1 MSKKE
6 NDYQLPSTVD
16 GGQKGSVIDVYTF
29 GNAELQNLNQVC
41 DTVRQVTCT
50 IAEAVKYVEN
60 VKLEIKRLDAQMQFF
75 IAQTKANVE
84 KFKTVMPVFESQ
96 LNNLSRQIDKI
107 TDAIID
113 NTRGSNMTKT
123 DMQKQE
129 LLLNM
134 LANVNDNFN
143 NLLAKILL

>member
-84 KFKTVMPVFESQ
+84 KFKTAMPVFESQ

>member
-41 DTVRQVTCT
+41 DTVSKVTCT

-84 KFKTVMPVFESQ
+84 KFKTAMPVFESQ

>member
-84 KFKTVMPVFESQ
+84 KFKTAMPVFESQ
-96 LNNLSRQIDKI
+96 LNNLSRQIDKT

>member
-29 GNAELQNLNQVC
+29 GNTELQTLNQVC
-41 DTVRQVTCT
+41 NTVRQVTCT

-60 VKLEIKRLDAQMQFF
+60 VKLEIKRLDTQMQCF
-75 IAQTKANVE
+75 IAQTNANVE
-84 KFKTVMPVFESQ
+84 RFKTAMPVLESQ
-96 LNNLSRQIDKI
+96 LNNISRRIDKI
-107 TDAIID
+107 TDEIID
-113 NTRGSNMTKT
+113 NTHGSNMTKT